1 MWLKAVV
8 RHFRDHLTVAV
19 FLVLSAVLSAG
30 CDNRETILMIEKP
43 TEVRSI
49 EQSPSSPESSGTNL
63 QPGKVIAT
71 LRAGETARTIGV
83 YHGQDHDAFQVKLSD
98 GREGLVITE
107 IRVRELFRCRR
118 QLAGKSDGD

>member
-1 MWLKAVV
+1 MWLKAVM
-8 RHFRDHLTVAV
+8 RKLRAHLTVLL
-19 FLVLSAVLSAG
+19 FLVLGSMMSAG
-30 CDNRETILMIEKP
+30 CGERETILMIEKP

-83 YHGQDHDAFQVKLSD
+83 YHGQNHDAFQVKLSD
-98 GREGLVITE
+98 GREGLVIAGDTF
-107 IRVRELFRCRR
+107 RVVSR
-118 QLAGKSDGD
+118 